1 MLAGAHTAAVGQSQ
15 SSANTAGGAMGGL
28 AVVALVVMLAF
39 VAAIAGIVR
48 RAAGI
53 LSQVLQMATTLGTA
67 FFTMILVTG
76 VAIALLL
83 HG

>member
-1 MLAGAHTAAVGQSQ
+1 MLVGSHTAAAGQSQ
-15 SSANTAGGAMGGL
+15 SAASTAGGAMGGI
-28 AVVALVVMLAF
+28 AVVALVVVLAF
-39 VAAIAGIVR
+39 VAAVVGIVR

-53 LSQVLQMATTLGTA
+53 VSELLQMAASLGTA
-67 FFTMILVTG
+67 FFTMMLVTG